1 MPEKSAADTIRES
14 LERRFGEAFDVPG
27 LGAGAAMIARMTG
40 RGSARAFTAE
50 PVAPGLVRLVIAAA
64 LSAPT
69 KSDLQQRDVL
79 IVEDPALRRELHDII
94 RHRWLDTTP
103 VLLVFLANNRRQRQ
117 LHDWR
122 AKPFANDHLDA
133 FFNAAVDAAI
143 ALAACVAAAEAVGLG
158 ACPLSHIR
166 NDCGR
171 VKSVLKLP
179 DYVFPVA
186 ALALGWPAETPPV
199 SPRLP
204 LELTVHTDTF
214 DDSRAGELVAA
225 YDRRRDRIMAYARQR
240 DEEVHG
246 RAEFY
251 GWSEEKARH
260 YARPER
266 ADFGRFV
273 RESGFRL
280 E

>member
-158 ACPLSHIR
+158 ACPLSQIR

-179 DYVFPVA
+179 A
-186 ALALGWPAETPPV
+186 PPV